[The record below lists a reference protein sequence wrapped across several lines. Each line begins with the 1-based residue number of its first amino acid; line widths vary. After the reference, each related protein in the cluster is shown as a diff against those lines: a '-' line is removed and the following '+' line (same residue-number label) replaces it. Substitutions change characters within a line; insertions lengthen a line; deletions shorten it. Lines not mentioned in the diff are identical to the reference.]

1 MTLRR
6 KTFFIQVTFFLIL
19 LLLLDL
25 TFTGLL
31 RKTAGQLDKQRLENN
46 VEQVEVALDGEA
58 KALYAISEIWA
69 NSDAVWNFMRGD
81 NPDYPGVALN
91 RNIISMLSVSSM
103 VFFDND
109 LQVVIARDYSAADDP
124 SKPEEE
130 FESII
135 TNNPQIRAKLVN
147 IPVTGICGII
157 NIGDKPVQFSV
168 QPIFNSSM
176 DKERAGYLLMTRTV
190 SRKQIARIAR
200 NLGIA
205 FTIEPADENAKD
217 SPQVVTSSKPGEDY
231 ISARRLIK
239 DINGEPAFWISGAST
254 KWDTSSAE
262 RQIQFMF
269 LLFAVVGL
277 AFCVLSDRIGKR
289 LIWDRIARL
298 QLELRD
304 SKDSDMAEVRAV
316 GRKDELSSL
325 ARIINETFA
334 YMDFAKEHKQK
345 LDDITIM
352 VYERFSLAGNRLC
365 YKTLEEIATAFTP
378 RDENFRGAITR
389 MADKT
394 AEFARHMKAGKE
406 DCLYTYL
413 GALFSRIGL
422 LGIPCAAQRKKWELS
437 PQDLRDYQKYP
448 VFSREFMESVEL
460 LRPAAAVAFAWKE
473 NWDGSGFPRGL
484 SGNAILFEARLFA
497 VVNEWNELTRQWH
510 GRKLPTEEEVKAKLR
525 ERAGNRLDP
534 NLVEAFI
541 KFMYEENGGIDNG
554 DN

>member
-6 KTFFIQVTFFLIL
+6 KTFFIQITFFLIL
-19 LLLLDL
+19 LVLLDL

-31 RKTAGQLDKQRLENN
+31 RKTAGQLDRQRLEHS
-46 VEQVEVALDGEA
+46 VERVEEALNGEA
-58 KALYAISEIWA
+58 RALYSISEFWA
-69 NSDAVWNFMRGD
+69 NSDAVWDFMRGN
-81 NPDYPGVALN
+81 NPDYPSTALN
-91 RNIISMLSVSSM
+91 RKIISMLSVSSM
-103 VFFDND
+103 IFFDNN
-109 LQVVIARDYSAADDP
+109 LQVVIARDYSAEDDP
-124 SKPEEE
+124 SQPEEE
-130 FESII
+130 FKSII
-135 TNNPQIRAKLVN
+135 TNNPQNRAKLAN
-147 IPVTGICGII
+147 IPVTGISGMA
-157 NIGDKPVQFSV
+157 NIAGKPVQFSI
-168 QPIFNSSM
+168 QPVFNSKM

-190 SRKQIARIAR
+190 SSRQIERLSR
-200 NLGIA
+200 QLGIA
-205 FTIEPADENAKD
+205 FTIEPADKGD
-217 SPQVVTSSKPGEDY
+217 SPHTVTSGYSSEGY
-231 ISARRLIK
+231 ISVRRLIK
-239 DINGEPAFWISGAST
+239 DINGNPAFWIAGVST
-254 KWDTSSAE
+254 KGDIASAE
-262 RQIQFMF
+262 RQIQYMF
-269 LLFAVVGL
+269 LLFAIVGL

-289 LIWDRIARL
+289 LIWDRLTRL
-298 QLELRD
+298 QQELRYA
-304 SKDSDMAEVRAV
+304 KDSDLAEVRAA
-316 GRKDELSSL
+316 GGNDELSEL

-345 LDDITIM
+345 LDEITIM

-378 RDENFRGAITR
+378 RDENFRGSIVR

-394 AEFARHMKAGKE
+394 AEFARQMKADEE
-406 DCLYTYL
+406 DCLYAYL

-422 LGIPCAAQRKKWELS
+422 LGIPYAARRRKWELS

-484 SGNAILFEARLFA
+484 SGNAILFEARIFA
-497 VVNEWNELTRQWH
+497 VVNEWNELTRNWH

-541 KFMYEENGGIDNG
+541 KFLYEESGGIDNG